1 MDILDL
7 IVICVFFVAPAIVI
21 LGVIAL
27 VIYGIVKKK
36 RRLVAVV
43 LSVTIAVVGL
53 ITAYCVLFPT
63 AFPYCDMWIIGK
75 TRDEIIEVYG
85 EPDGPKFSYYL
96 GEDNGF
102 FGVMDSSDSFYYY
115 ISFDSYDKDGIACD
129 VHKGIQ
135 PGG

>member
-1 MDILDL
+1 MFMLDL
-7 IVICVFFVAPAIVI
+7 FIICVCFVVPAIVI

-36 RRLVAVV
+36 RQLVAVTLIV
-43 LSVTIAVVGL
+43 AFAVVGL

-75 TRDEIIEVYG
+75 TSDEIIKVYG

-96 GEDNGF
+96 SQDNGF
-102 FGVMDSSDSFYYY
+102 FGIMDSNNSFYYY
-115 ISFDSYDKDGIACD
+115 IRFDDDGTACE
-129 VHKGIQ
+129 VYKGIQ